1 MELLT
6 RSFNRKQELVDWVNE
21 HGITKDQIVDIF
33 QDNEKLFVLM
43 YFGEG
48 K

>member
-6 RSFNRKQELVDWVNE
+6 RSFNLKQELVDWVNE

-33 QDNEKLFVLM
+33 QDSAKLFVLM
-43 YFGEG
+43 YFS
-48 K
+48 KAK

>member
-6 RSFNRKQELVDWVNE
+6 RSFNLKQELVNWVNE
-21 HGITKDQIVDIF
+21 HGIKKDQIVDIF
-33 QDNEKLFVLM
+33 QDSDKLFVLM
-43 YFGEG
+43 YFGEE